1 MSTPKTPK
9 TPKAPKAP
17 KASKGSEPER
27 RGRARSKPTQGGD
40 ALWSRLA
47 PRGLATARAAE
58 QSAPLPRVISGPVS
72 VYAFELP
79 ATKHR
84 VVLFGDWHFS
94 YEHLCKPC
102 VREQGCATVT
112 RFIREAAA
120 HARARGTSLD
130 VYLELPYVVRDGP
143 RRTRVIEALEG
154 FMARDM
160 GPRAR
165 GKTPS
170 ALLNKL
176 LHRIAGASSTYV
188 GVFAQLYREFRADVY
203 RDLDDGA
210 GGRAKRGRGSKAAQH
225 DAGEG
230 EGGAVRF
237 HHADARY
244 EPHVAR
250 LLNADVAWLRDHVRT
265 IDRLRAL
272 LMAIL
277 FSRDF
282 VGDVRRLL
290 DAPTAAKVL
299 DLDALSTLDAA
310 HGGAGRPVHKIAKQF
325 LRLRDGPVKTAARRW
340 IEDRVDGLMRV
351 LRDDVGFGA
360 GSASR
365 AAATTPASTDADA
378 PWKDTVQEVR
388 EAAQA
393 ATLPLVMSLGVWV
406 LLMDA
411 YLACRMLR
419 FALQRP
425 DAVGGMSVVYV
436 GDAHAQFY
444 LHLLRDYMG
453 VAPMTCQPHALA
465 PRRKAGQQEQDQ
477 PVRCVRL
484 TAGVDAR
491 GACAP
496 PPPPR

>member
-1 MSTPKTPK
+1 MPPKSTTKGGSGD
-9 TPKAPKAP
+9 
-17 KASKGSEPER
+17 ASP
-27 RGRARSKPTQGGD
+27 

-47 PRGLATARAAE
+47 PRGVATARAAE
-58 QSAPLPRVISGPVS
+58 QGTPLPRVISGPVS

-79 ATKHR
+79 ATRHR

-112 RFIREAAA
+112 RFVREAAA

-143 RRTRVIEALEG
+143 RRRRVLQALEG

-188 GVFAQLYREFRADVY
+188 GVFAQLYREFRGDVY
-203 RDLDDGA
+203 HDLDD
-210 GGRAKRGRGSKAAQH
+210 RRQRRTKASN
-225 DAGEG
+225 DAG

-290 DAPTAAKVL
+290 GAPTAAKVL

-325 LRLRDGPVKTAARRW
+325 LRLRDGPVKAAARRW

-351 LRDDVGFGA
+351 LRDDVGFGGPTA
-360 GSASR
+360 
-365 AAATTPASTDADA
+365 AAATAPDTDAS
-378 PWKDTVQEVR
+378 WKETVQEVR
-388 EAAQA
+388 EAAQR

-444 LHLLRDYMG
+444 LHLLRDYLG
-453 VAPMTCQPHALA
+453 VAPMTCQPHVL
-465 PRRKAGQQEQDQ
+465 RRAAASKTGKDGNVEDDGRAQ
-477 PVRCVRL
+477 PVRCVRM

-491 GACAP
+491 GACAAA
-496 PPPPR
+496 PRPQLRR

>member
-1 MSTPKTPK
+1 MPP
-9 TPKAPKAP
+9 
-17 KASKGSEPER
+17 R
-27 RGRARSKPTQGGD
+27 RRAAGGGD
-40 ALWSRLA
+40 APALWSRLA
-47 PRGLATARAAE
+47 PRGVATARAAA
-58 QSAPLPRVISGPVS
+58 QGAPLPRVISGPVS

-79 ATKHR
+79 ATRHR

-120 HARARGTSLD
+120 HARAQGSSLD
-130 VYLELPYVVRDGP
+130 VYLELPYVERDGP
-143 RRTRVIEALEG
+143 RRRRVVQALEG

-188 GVFAQLYREFRADVY
+188 GVFAQLYREFRDDVY
-203 RDLDDGA
+203 HDPGER
-210 GGRAKRGRGSKAAQH
+210 RRPPAKR
-225 DAGEG
+225 AGEG

-237 HHADARY
+237 HYGDARY
-244 EPHVAR
+244 EPHVAL
-250 LLNADVAWLRDHVRT
+250 LLNADVAWLRDHVRS

-272 LMAIL
+272 VMAIL

-282 VGDVRRLL
+282 VGDVRRVLGV
-290 DAPTAAKVL
+290 ATAAKVL
-299 DLDALSTLDAA
+299 DLHALSTLDAA

-325 LRLRDGPVKTAARRW
+325 LRLRDGPVKAAARRW

-351 LRDDVGFGA
+351 LRDDVGFGVA
-360 GSASR
+360 GEAATTTPAGRPDAGDAPWRETVQQVR
-365 AAATTPASTDADA
+365 AAA
-378 PWKDTVQEVR
+378 QR
-388 EAAQA
+388 
-393 ATLPLVMSLGVWV
+393 ATLPIVMSLGVWV

-425 DAVGGMSVVYV
+425 DAVGGMSIVYV

-444 LHLLRDYMG
+444 LGLLRDYMG
-453 VAPMTCQPHALA
+453 VAPTTCQPHVLA
-465 PRRKAGQQEQDQ
+465 TRRRGGVPEDQQQ
-477 PVRCVRL
+477 PVRCVRM

-496 PPPPR
+496 